1 MPFMRSHEARPGT
14 DPPMS
19 ELWEESTLLCP
30 QSKLWGGQS
39 ISVPLIYATDC
50 KSCITSCQLAGC
62 LLLDFPC
69 QRRLFL
75 TFDCMVPHLVLTHW
89 FLNYSSVE
97 SKPLQVGEC

>member
-19 ELWEESTLLCP
+19 ELWDESTLLCP

-69 QRRLFL
+69 HRRLFSTFYCYPILML
-75 TFDCMVPHLVLTHW
+75 TNCFFKTILRLRV
-89 FLNYSSVE
+89 N
-97 SKPLQVGEC
+97 